1 MASVVFDVN
10 LDNEL
15 LENIGSLRALRLEA
29 LNRQLTE
36 IDSTLDFLE
45 LQGALS
51 KEERV
56 TYRYAV
62 QFEIAEKIKMVE
74 SRVRDNETVYS
85 DELELYLELLAEP
98 AI

>member
-10 LDNEL
+10 LDDEL

-29 LNRQLTE
+29 LNKQLSD

-45 LQGALS
+45 KQGALS
-51 KEERV
+51 SKERM
-56 TYRYAV
+56 TYRHAV
-62 QFEIAEKIKMVE
+62 QFEISEKIKAVE
-74 SRVRDNETVYS
+74 ARVSDSETVYS

>member
-10 LDNEL
+10 LDDEL

-29 LNRQLTE
+29 FNKQLSE

-45 LQGALS
+45 LQGALT
-51 KEERV
+51 KDERI
-56 TYRYAV
+56 TYRHAV
-62 QFEIAEKIKMVE
+62 QFEISEKIKLVE
-74 SRVRDNETVYS
+74 SRVKDNKTVYS

-98 AI
+98 AM

>member
-10 LDNEL
+10 LDDDL
-15 LENIGSLRALRLEA
+15 LENMGSFRALRLEA
-29 LNRQLTE
+29 LNKQLSE

-45 LQGALS
+45 LQGALT
-51 KEERV
+51 KDERI

-62 QFEIAEKIKMVE
+62 QFEISEKIKLVE
-74 SRVRDNETVYS
+74 SRVKDNKTVYS

-98 AI
+98 AM

>member
-29 LNRQLTE
+29 LNKQLTE

-62 QFEIAEKIKMVE
+62 QYEIAEKIKMVE

>member
-1 MASVVFDVN
+1 MVSVVFDVD

-29 LNRQLTE
+29 LNKQLSD

-45 LQGALS
+45 LQGAITGP
-51 KEERV
+51 ERMN
-56 TYRYAV
+56 YRHAV
-62 QFEIAEKIKMVE
+62 QFEISEKIKMVE
-74 SRVRDNETVYS
+74 ERVKDNHTIYS

>member
-10 LDNEL
+10 LDDEL

-29 LNRQLTE
+29 LNKQLSE

-45 LQGALS
+45 LQGALT
-51 KEERV
+51 KDERI

-62 QFEIAEKIKMVE
+62 QFEISEKIKLVE
-74 SRVRDNETVYS
+74 SRVKDNKTVYS

-98 AI
+98 AM